1 LELKNSF
8 IYFVFQS
15 TFKMKKPEEELA
27 EIKSMMERST
37 RFLSLSGLSG
47 VLAGL
52 YAIAGAG
59 IAWYW
64 LYFPYSTW
72 GNESFI
78 LPFRE
83 LLYRILFL
91 ALSILVAAVAS
102 AFLFSRRKSIQ
113 KTEPFWNPASRRFSV
128 SLFVPV
134 ILGGLFS
141 FSLLHEGAFQLI
153 PACTLLFYGLGLS
166 QAASFTL
173 GEIKQLGWAQ
183 LALGVLAAF
192 VPSLGLLFWA
202 IGFGILHILYGA
214 MMYYRHER

>member
-1 LELKNSF
+1 
-8 IYFVFQS
+8 
-15 TFKMKKPEEELA
+15 MRKPEEELA

-102 AFLFSRRKSIQ
+102 AFLFSRRKVSKKQSHFGILQ
-113 KTEPFWNPASRRFSV
+113 AEDFQFP
-128 SLFVPV
+128 SLFLCFWEVYLVFPYFMK
-134 ILGGLFS
+134 GLFS
-141 FSLLHEGAFQLI
+141 SYLHVRYYFMDWVLVRLLPL
-153 PACTLLFYGLGLS
+153 P
-166 QAASFTL
+166 
-173 GEIKQLGWAQ
+173 
-183 LALGVLAAF
+183 
-192 VPSLGLLFWA
+192 
-202 IGFGILHILYGA
+202 
-214 MMYYRHER
+214 